1 MKFTYFV
8 LLSGIV
14 FISCKPKF
22 EMPEEHLG
30 TVNVSNYIALGG
42 SNTAGFSD
50 GAFNLIGQENS
61 YAQILSEQFNRIETS
76 PFKQALASEMGIN
89 LDGNSKLIVGYK
101 TDCNNEESLSPV
113 RFSPTGD
120 NLILSTNVSG
130 NGPFNN
136 LALPSMSTINVNQ
149 TGYNNDFFD
158 RISSSSF
165 TESIL
170 GLALVNNPTFY
181 TTQLGE
187 DDILAFATSGATS
200 TPIPAANGAAGVGFE
215 GSLEEVITSMNAAG
229 AKGALL
235 NIPNVLNH
243 PHFTTIPYNGLDLD
257 AEQVTSL
264 NNIFNPLGVTFQEGT
279 NGFLIEDA
287 SAPFN
292 VRKMLPGEKILLTIP
307 LDSVKCYGMGITTSI
322 PDRYSLTLSEIDEI
336 KQKIIEYNQVISNL
350 ANQNSVAL
358 VDLNSLYDTFHNG
371 TVYNGV
377 NMSTAFISGGTFSL
391 DGLNLNPI
399 GQAKIANAIIE
410 ELNTFYNAAIPLA
423 DVTKYPGIIF
433 P

>member
-1 MKFTYFV
+1 MKFTYLA

-30 TVNVSNYIALGG
+30 TVNVTNYIVLGG

-50 GAFNLIGQENS
+50 GAFNLVGQENS

-76 PFKQALASEMGIN
+76 AFNQSLVSEAGIN

-101 TDCNNEESLSPV
+101 IDCNDEESLSPV
-113 RFSPTGD
+113 RFNPTGD
-120 NLILSTNVSG
+120 NSILSTNVSG
-130 NGPFNN
+130 DGPFNN

-149 TGYNNDFFD
+149 TGYNNNFFD
-158 RISSSSF
+158 RIASSSF

-170 GLALVNNPTFY
+170 GIALANNPTFY
-181 TTQLGE
+181 TAQLGE
-187 DDILAFATSGATS
+187 DDILAFATSGATT
-200 TPIPAANGAAGVGFE
+200 TPVPTNGAAGVGFE
-215 GSLEEVITSMNAAG
+215 GSLEEVITSMVAAG

-235 NIPNVLNH
+235 NIPDVLNH

-257 AEQVTSL
+257 SEQVESL
-264 NNIFNPLGVTFQEGT
+264 NTAFNPLGISFEEGP
-279 NGFLIEDA
+279 NGFLIED
-287 SAPFN
+287 STQPFG

-307 LDSVKCYGMGITTSI
+307 LDSVKCLGMGITDYI
-322 PDRYSLTLSEIDEI
+322 PDRYSLTLEEIEVI
-336 KQKIIEYNQVISNL
+336 EQMITEYNLVISNL
-350 ANQNSVAL
+350 ANQNNVAL
-358 VDLNSLYDTFHNG
+358 VDLNSLYNTFHNG
-371 TVYNGV
+371 TIYNGV

>member
-1 MKFTYFV
+1 MKFTYLA

-30 TVNVSNYIALGG
+30 TVNVTNYIALGG

-50 GAFNLIGQENS
+50 GAFNLKGQENS

-76 PFKQALASEMGIN
+76 AFNQSLVSEMGIN

-101 TDCNNEESLSPV
+101 TDCNDEESLSPV
-113 RFSPTGD
+113 RFNSTGD
-120 NLILSTNVSG
+120 NSILSANVSSLG
-130 NGPFNN
+130 LFNN
-136 LALPSMSTINVNQ
+136 MAIPEMSVTDVN
-149 TGYNNDFFD
+149 TLNYNNPFYQ
-158 RISSSSF
+158 RIVADASSTSV
-165 TESIL
+165 L
-170 GLALVNNPTFY
+170 DLAMANNPTFY

-200 TPIPAANGAAGVGFE
+200 TPTPTNGAAGVGFE
-215 GSLEEVITSMNAAG
+215 GSLEEVIASMIAAG

-235 NIPNVLNH
+235 NIPNILNH
-243 PHFTTIPYNGLDLD
+243 PYFTTIPYNGLEID
-257 AEQVTSL
+257 ADQAESL
-264 NNIFNPLGVTFQEGT
+264 NNVFNPIGLSFQVGT
-279 NGFLIEDA
+279 NGFLIEDT
-287 SAPFN
+287 SEPFG

-307 LDSVKCYGMGITTSI
+307 LDSVKCYGMGITNYI
-322 PDRYSLTLSEIDEI
+322 PDRYSLTLEEIEVI
-336 KQKIIEYNQVISNL
+336 EQMITEYNQVITSL
-350 ANQNSVAL
+350 ANQNGVAL
-358 VDLNSLYDTFHNG
+358 VDLHSLYKSFHNE

-377 NMSTAFISGGTFSL
+377 SMSSDFISGGTFSL

-399 GQAKIANAIIE
+399 GQAKVANAIIE
-410 ELNTFYNAAIPLA
+410 ELNTFYSAAIPFA